1 MVCKFKTTK
10 LQMKNCNLQIT
21 MFPSLQVIK
30 HMHVLHKIASLQV
43 TNLNK
48 INHKLQITNSQIK
61 IL

>member
-43 TNLNK
+43 TN
-48 INHKLQITNSQIK
+48 
-61 IL
+61 